1 MTDFKFL
8 RQRVYSAA
16 KGAKRGVSNP
26 RFDTSDIAQES
37 VIQLWRS
44 IREKGASDEQLNEG
58 YLRSVG
64 VGHAKQLMRHNLAAC
79 RSMQVEESGDAVEPA
94 SASEADPLE
103 LIQDRERIVM
113 LVQTIA
119 KIAPELQL
127 VIYRRLF
134 DQAPF
139 ARIAEESNT
148 TVDVIRGRLERA
160 LVLLR
165 TLLRSTCV
173 DDFEPG
179 DAKPLSEES

>member
-103 LIQDRERIVM
+103 LIQDR
-113 LVQTIA
+113 
-119 KIAPELQL
+119 APELQL